1 MVQTAFARLAVLK
14 CISLGPL
21 QCSEAHVV
29 GNVCVSRELHL
40 KRELLITPGILES
53 NSGSHLTKYFP
64 CSRLSIIIIFFSIR
78 YFLHLRSVF
87 FLTYRCFA
95 LLSSNKNSESHGVVT
110 AS

>member
-64 CSRLSIIIIFFSIR
+64 CSRLSII
-78 YFLHLRSVF
+78 F
-87 FLTYRCFA
+87 FLFLSGIFSTFDLFSFSPTVA
-95 LLSSNKNSESHGVVT
+95 LPC
-110 AS
+110 